1 MDALGFQCN
10 ALGSHY
16 INGWPNQWTSIKFF
30 GMSTI
35 KSCVVFTSVEKACD
49 FSRHFS
55 ADKKSA
61 KKNCDQTNGHQLNLL
76 GCLQ

>member
-1 MDALGFQCN
+1 MHWDFSAMHWDLTILMDDQT
-10 ALGSHY
+10 
-16 INGWPNQWTSIKFF
+16 NGHQLNFF

-35 KSCVVFTSVEKACD
+35 KSCVVFTSVEKAYD
-49 FSRHFS
+49 FSRHFP
-55 ADKKSA
+55 ADKKKD